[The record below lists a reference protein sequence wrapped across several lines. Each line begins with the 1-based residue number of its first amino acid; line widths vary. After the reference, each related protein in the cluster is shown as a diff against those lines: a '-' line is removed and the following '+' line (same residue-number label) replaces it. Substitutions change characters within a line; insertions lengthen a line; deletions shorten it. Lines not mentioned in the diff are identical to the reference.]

1 MAMALH
7 LEGRLDID
15 EFPERALAEFGEAL
29 RIAQSA
35 ESVGTE
41 LEIRREMAAVVMR
54 WRPDD
59 ALPDV
64 LDVLRRCRD
73 HLTLIPAVNALGYSV
88 TLLALHG
95 EPALAATLRGNLGP
109 LLLSAA
115 DHARY
120 EEPAATCVT
129 RSAER
134 YEDLTAAGSRRDRWR
149 LVDDVIERLEEL
161 ATGSRSPAST
171 SAM

>member
-1 MAMALH
+1 MALH
-7 LEGRLDID
+7 LTGRLDID

-35 ESVGTE
+35 NRLGPNW
-41 LEIRREMAAVVMR
+41 RYAAR
-54 WRPDD
+54 WPQWRCAGEPDD

-73 HLTLIPAVNALGYSV
+73 HLTLVPAVNALGYSV

-120 EEPAATCVT
+120 EDTDRQLRHT
-129 RSAER
+129 LAER
-134 YEDLTAAGSRRDRWR
+134 YEDLTAAGGRRDRWR

-171 SAM
+171 SAT